1 MGRNLRISGIDI
13 IGDIPWGTH
22 LCSFYQTK
30 QDLLNMI
37 IPYLKAGLENNEFC
51 IWVVSDPLNEHKAM
65 EMAQSA
71 IPNFGYYLA
80 NSQIEIVPYNK
91 WYYRNG
97 ELYLKHLISEW
108 IEITEKAVSRGFDG
122 LRGAGYCAWVE
133 QKDWESFMEYEAAV
147 NDMIGQLPIMLLCY
161 FDLLRS
167 KGSDVID
174 VVNSHQ
180 FALVNRNGEWEMI
193 ETFQHKMTE
202 QALRDSEEKFRVL
215 SETAACGFCIIEDDK
230 ITYANLAAEK
240 VTGYSRAELL
250 NMKFWELIH
259 PEHRQFYKKDV
270 TGGIISAEKQEVK
283 ILARE
288 NQVKWVI
295 LSLGSVVING
305 KQVVLGTFYDITERK
320 MAEEITQQQ
329 LYRVQRMEVVG
340 KLASGMAH
348 EINNQL
354 TVIQA
359 YLDLYAKDESFSF
372 IRSKIGQA
380 VEKTSRLNRQLML
393 YSRHKESTKDL
404 HDLNKNLK
412 DLQKMLKQMI
422 GEDVTVYYH
431 LAEDLWLINADAANI
446 EQVIINLILNARDA
460 MPHGGIIDVTTKNI
474 VIEQADQAKKVVCLS
489 VSDTGIGMDDHI
501 MSQIFEPF
509 FTTKGLGKGTGL
521 GLTVVDN
528 IVKAHGGW
536 IDVQSTPGRGTTFN
550 IYLPAADNVMFRS
563 RVSSGEHRTFRGKGE
578 RILLVE
584 DDPDVVDLTRMVLV
598 ENGYRVSMCRRACE
612 ALELFEKVDFDLLIS
627 DLVLPDARGFH
638 LADHLK
644 KKKPALKVLLVSGY
658 SDSWIGMG
666 KLLQQEYPF
675 LPKPYTAVDLLREVH
690 QLLNGHSMQRP
701 ESNKNRYEKKGEK
714 LVKLSGS
721 LINY

>member
-1 MGRNLRISGIDI
+1 MSGIGL
-13 IGDIPWGTH
+13 IGDLPWGTH

-37 IPYLKAGLENNEFC
+37 IPYFKAGLESNEFC
-51 IWVVSDPLNEHKAM
+51 VWVVSDPLNEQKAM
-65 EMAQSA
+65 EVAQSA
-71 IPNFGYYLA
+71 IPNFAYYLA
-80 NSQIEIVPYNK
+80 SGQMEIVPYTK

-97 ELYLKHLISEW
+97 ELYLSNLISEW
-108 IEITEKAVSRGFDG
+108 TQITEKAISRGFDG

-133 QKDWESFMEYEAAV
+133 QKDWESFIEYEAAV
-147 NDMIGQLPIMLLCY
+147 NNMIGQLPAILLCY

-180 FALVNRNGEWEMI
+180 FALVNRNSEWEMI

-215 SETAACGFCIIEDDK
+215 AETAACGFCIVEDDK
-230 ITYANLAAEK
+230 ISYANLAAEK
-240 VTGYSRAELL
+240 ITGYSRDELL

-259 PEHRQFYKKDV
+259 PEYRQFYEKEA
-270 TGGIISAEKQEVK
+270 TGGSINAEKQEVK
-283 ILARE
+283 ILTRD

-295 LSLGSVVING
+295 LSYGGVVTDG
-305 KQVVLGTFYDITERK
+305 KHVVLGTFYDITERK
-320 MAEEITQQQ
+320 IAEEITQQQ
-329 LYRVQRMEVVG
+329 LYRVQKMEVIG

-359 YLDLYAKDESFSF
+359 YLDLYAKDDSFSF

-393 YSRHKESTKDL
+393 YSRNKESTKGL

-412 DLQKMLKQMI
+412 DLRKMLKQMI
-422 GEDVTVYYH
+422 GEDVTIHYH

-446 EQVIINLILNARDA
+446 EQVIVNLILNARDA
-460 MPHGGIIDVTTKNI
+460 MPDGGIIVVTTKNM
-474 VIEQADQAKKVVCLS
+474 VIEQGDHSKRAVCLS
-489 VSDTGIGMDDHI
+489 VSDTGTGMDDNI
-501 MSQIFEPF
+501 ISQIFEPF

-528 IVKAHGGW
+528 IIKAHGGW
-536 IDVQSTPGRGTTFN
+536 IDVQSTLGKGTTFN
-550 IYLPAADNVMFRS
+550 VYLPAADNILSRS
-563 RVSSGEHRTFRGKGE
+563 RVNSGEHRTFRGKGE

-584 DDPDVVDLTRMVLV
+584 DDPDVADLTRLVLV
-598 ENGYRVSMCRRACE
+598 ENGYRVSVCRRASE
-612 ALELFEKVDFDLLIS
+612 ALEVFKKNNFDLLIS

-638 LADHLK
+638 LAGQLR

-658 SDSWIGMG
+658 SDDWIGVG
-666 KLLQQEYPF
+666 KLGQEYPF
-675 LPKPYTAVDLLREVH
+675 LPKPYTAVDLLRKVH
-690 QLLNGHSMQRP
+690 QLLKGHSARRP
-701 ESNKNRYEKKGEK
+701 NSCNIGMKKGMK
-714 LVKLSGS
+714 SCYKCPV
-721 LINY
+721 I